1 MHGLLV
7 SLLVSL
13 LALPCGTAR
22 AQPLQLLVFAN
33 PGLFDVAADGTVS
46 GPGAN
51 VLAKIGQLSGVPLD
65 ILALPIPCALATASS
80 MPGSCAVG
88 LARTPEREAS
98 FLWAGPLASGAL
110 VIYAR
115 ADETQA
121 LQGLLDLR
129 GRGVVVQRESAPAA
143 WLREQGIAAQET
155 NNSVTALR
163 MLQARRVDFW
173 FANELAA
180 EPVIRTEAGPAVR
193 SMLTLRRVDVY
204 VACQVATP
212 PEQVDRLHQAIQK
225 LRRQGDLAE
234 FGLR

>member
-1 MHGLLV
+1 
-7 SLLVSL
+7 
-13 LALPCGTAR
+13 
-22 AQPLQLLVFAN
+22 
-33 PGLFDVAADGTVS
+33 
-46 GPGAN
+46 
-51 VLAKIGQLSGVPLD
+51 
-65 ILALPIPCALATASS
+65 